1 MPSETFTYACDRPGC
16 IFTSTGW
23 ATLEQATAR
32 GDEHLREHD
41 TGELMTE
48 LVEFEKAIGFQREG
62 N

>member
-1 MPSETFTYACDRPGC
+1 MPEESYTYACDRAGC

-23 ATLEQATAR
+23 STLEQATAR

-48 LVEFEKAIGFQREG
+48 LVEFEKTVGFQREV

>member
-1 MPSETFTYACDRPGC
+1 MAETFTFACDRPAC

-23 ATLEQATAR
+23 ATEEQAAAR
-32 GDEHLREHD
+32 GVEHLREHD

-48 LVEFEKAIGFQREG
+48 LVEFEQRVGFQREG